1 MSVATTLVLN
11 AVVATLVL
19 ALAALGLAIV
29 FGMMGVINLA
39 HGAFI
44 ALGAYTAWL
53 ATSAGNFW
61 VGLVAAPLVVGA
73 FGYALEAAVV
83 GRLYD
88 RPLDTIL
95 ATWGVALAIQE
106 GLKLAFGVTTKDVP
120 HPIGGSLTVGG
131 VTYPAYR
138 LFLIVA
144 SAVVLAAVFV
154 VLLRTDTGVRI
165 RAAIQ
170 DGEAASLLG
179 VNESRLYSL
188 TFALGAALAGLA
200 GAAVA
205 PIATVAP
212 EMGVTYLI
220 ESFFAVI
227 VGGTLGGVVFGSLL
241 VAGVSNLLS
250 YSLSPVV
257 ASTVVFVAAIVIVIV
272 RPEGLLS

>member
-1 MSVATTLVLN
+1 
-11 AVVATLVL
+11 
-19 ALAALGLAIV
+19 
-29 FGMMGVINLA
+29 
-39 HGAFI
+39 
-44 ALGAYTAWL
+44 
-53 ATSAGNFW
+53 
-61 VGLVAAPLVVGA
+61 
-73 FGYALEAAVV
+73 
-83 GRLYD
+83 
-88 RPLDTIL
+88 
-95 ATWGVALAIQE
+95 
-106 GLKLAFGVTTKDVP
+106 
-120 HPIGGSLTVGG
+120 
-131 VTYPAYR
+131 
-138 LFLIVA
+138 
-144 SAVVLAAVFV
+144 VFV
-154 VLLRTDTGVRI
+154 VLLRTDAGVRI

-227 VGGTLGGVVFGSLL
+227 VGGTLGGVVFGSVL